1 VGVASIFISLYQKM
15 KSTEEMNREKFEMF
29 SSEYTDEAMDILN
42 EQNYLD
48 DEDDQQCDEQQH

>member
-1 VGVASIFISLYQKM
+1 M